1 LEQKQWKDAIKAEI
15 KAMRETAE
23 AFIEL
28 RDAIQLSHDMTRKQ
42 ANRLCMQ
49 YFSAAL
55 EKDDM
60 EENTHG

>member
-1 LEQKQWKDAIKAEI
+1 MEQNQWKDAIKAEI
-15 KAMRETAE
+15 KAMHETAE

-28 RDAIQLSHDMTRKQ
+28 RDTIQASHDMTRKQ

-55 EKDDM
+55 ERESK
-60 EENTHG
+60 EA